1 MSELKLKGRN
11 AGATWRIILVLLL
24 AVTVSQTSIGQK
36 NKKDQ
41 KQPPADPQAST
52 VPGSDD
58 DAIERGISL
67 MLAAWQAGDGEGM
80 HAFYADDVL
89 MVSGVW
95 EPPLSGWPAYLHAY
109 TGQRARIQSVRL
121 ERTNT
126 FRKVEG
132 NTAWATYQWDLSGVM
147 DGGAMNAHGHTTLV
161 LEKRNG
167 KWLIVLNHTSLTQE
181 PGSPPAGRSG
191 AR

>member
-1 MSELKLKGRN
+1 MSALKLNTGK
-11 AGATWRIILVLLL
+11 AGAAWRIILGMLLV
-24 AVTVSQTSIGQK
+24 AFVSQAAVGQK

-41 KQPPADPQAST
+41 KQPPADAQAST

-80 HAFYADDVL
+80 HPFYADDVL

-95 EPPLSGWPAYLHAY
+95 EPPLSGWPAYLRVF
-109 TGQRARIQSVRL
+109 TEQRARIQGVRL

-126 FRKVEG
+126 FRKVDG
-132 NTAWATYQWDLSGVM
+132 NTAWVTYQWDLSGAM
-147 DGGAMNAHGHTTLV
+147 DGGALNAHGHTTLV
-161 LEKRNG
+161 FEKRNG
-167 KWLIVLNHTSLTQE
+167 KWLIVLNHTSVTQE
-181 PGSPPAGRSG
+181 PTPAPAGRSG
-191 AR
+191 TR

>member
-1 MSELKLKGRN
+1 MSALKFKTRN
-11 AGATWRIILVLLL
+11 SGAACRIILGILLV
-24 AVTVSQTSIGQK
+24 AVVSQAAIGQK

-41 KQPPADPQAST
+41 KHPPPDAQAST

-95 EPPLSGWPAYLHAY
+95 EPPLSGWPAYLRVY
-109 TGQRARIQSVRL
+109 TEQRARIQGVRL

-147 DGGAMNAHGHTTLV
+147 DGAAMNAHGHTTLAF
-161 LEKRNG
+161 EKRNG
-167 KWLIVLNHTSLTQE
+167 KWLIVLNHTSVTQE
-181 PGSPPAGRSG
+181 QTTAPAGRSG
-191 AR
+191 TR

>member
-1 MSELKLKGRN
+1 MSALKLKISN
-11 AGATWRIILVLLL
+11 AGAARRITLVLLL
-24 AVTVSQTSIGQK
+24 ALMISQASFGQK

-41 KQPPADPQAST
+41 KQPDPQAST

-58 DAIERGISL
+58 DAIDRGISM

-80 HAFYADDVL
+80 HTFYADDVL

-95 EPPLSGWPAYLHAY
+95 EPPLSGWPAYLRMY
-109 TGQRARIQSVRL
+109 TVQRARIQAVRL

-126 FRKVEG
+126 FRKVDG

-147 DGGAMNAHGHTTLV
+147 DGNAMNAHGHTTLV
-161 LEKRNG
+161 LEKRNS
-167 KWLIVLNHTSLTQE
+167 KWLIVLNHTSVTEE
-181 PGSPPAGRSG
+181 PTRAPAAKTG
-191 AR
+191 AF